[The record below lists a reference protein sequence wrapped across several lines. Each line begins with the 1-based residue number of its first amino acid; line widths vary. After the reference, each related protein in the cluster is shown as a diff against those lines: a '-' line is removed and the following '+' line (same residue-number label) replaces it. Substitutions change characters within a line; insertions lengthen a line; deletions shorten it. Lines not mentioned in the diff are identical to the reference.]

1 MQQYITAQLYSS
13 NKVNTHQL
21 VKKFLKE
28 RQLNTL
34 QSAKGPSSSSMLD
47 CQTYKSGSKQLN
59 YNSAQP

>member
-34 QSAKGPSSSSMLD
+34 QSAKGPSSASMLD
-47 CQTYKSGSKQLN
+47 C
-59 YNSAQP
+59 